1 MGTQTSVTIARRMKY
16 IVITIFSLA
25 ISVSALAHS
34 SKAKAS
40 AKPSRTGTL
49 IVYRPGS
56 FATIGRSYSFSIDG
70 GPRHKL
76 KNGRYMQFE
85 LAAGDH
91 ILRHP
96 FDITLNF
103 GPDIQK
109 LHINPGQTVY
119 FQYTLYPW
127 MGTVFEVSE
136 NQAEARQ
143 TASGLKRQD

>member
-1 MGTQTSVTIARRMKY
+1 MKY
-16 IVITIFSLA
+16 ILITILSLA
-25 ISVSALAHS
+25 MGLCALAHS
-34 SKAKAS
+34 PKPKAS
-40 AKPSRTGTL
+40 AKLFTIGTL

-56 FATIGRSYSFSIDG
+56 FTGIGRTYSFSIDN

-76 KNGRYMQFE
+76 KNGRYVQFE

-103 GPDIQK
+103 GPDTQK
-109 LHINPGQTVY
+109 VHINPGRTVY
-119 FQYTLYPW
+119 FQYTIYPW

-136 NQAEARQ
+136 AKQ
-143 TASGLKRQD
+143 TARGLKPQD

>member
-1 MGTQTSVTIARRMKY
+1 MKY
-16 IVITIFSLA
+16 ILITIFSLA
-25 ISVSALAHS
+25 MSLGALAHS
-34 SKAKAS
+34 PKPKAS
-40 AKPSRTGTL
+40 AKLSPIGTL

-56 FATIGRSYSFSIDG
+56 LAEIGRTYSFSIDN

-103 GPDIQK
+103 GPDTQK
-109 LHINPGQTVY
+109 VHINPGRTIY
-119 FQYTLYPW
+119 FQYTIYPW

-136 NQAEARQ
+136 DQAEAKQ

>member
-1 MGTQTSVTIARRMKY
+1 MKY
-16 IVITIFSLA
+16 TLMAIFGLAMSLG
-25 ISVSALAHS
+25 ALAGTPRP
-34 SKAKAS
+34 KAS
-40 AKPSRTGTL
+40 AKRSMMATL

-56 FATIGRSYSFSIDG
+56 FAGIGRTYSFSIDN

-103 GPDIQK
+103 GPDTQK
-109 LHINPGQTVY
+109 IHINSGQTLY
-119 FQYTLYPW
+119 FQYTIYPW

-136 NQAEARQ
+136 DQVEARQ
-143 TASGLKRQD
+143 TASGLKPQD

>member
-1 MGTQTSVTIARRMKY
+1 MKY
-16 IVITIFSLA
+16 ILITIFSLA
-25 ISVSALAHS
+25 MSLCALAHS
-34 SKAKAS
+34 PKPKAS
-40 AKPSRTGTL
+40 AKLSPTGTL

-56 FATIGRSYSFSIDG
+56 FAGIGRTYSFSIDN

-103 GPDIQK
+103 GPDTQK
-109 LHINPGQTVY
+109 VYINPGQTVY
-119 FQYTLYPW
+119 FQYTIYP
-127 MGTVFEVSE
+127 GC
-136 NQAEARQ
+136 
-143 TASGLKRQD
+143 GLMI

>member
-1 MGTQTSVTIARRMKY
+1 MKY
-16 IVITIFSLA
+16 IPITIFSLA
-25 ISVSALAHS
+25 MSLGALAHS
-34 SKAKAS
+34 PKPKAS
-40 AKPSRTGTL
+40 AKLSPIGTL

-56 FATIGRSYSFSIDG
+56 MATIGRTYSFSIDD

-76 KNGRYMQFE
+76 KNGRFMQFE

-103 GPDIQK
+103 GPDTQRV
-109 LHINPGQTVY
+109 HINPGRTVY
-119 FQYTLYPW
+119 FQYTIYPW
-127 MGTVFEVSE
+127 MGTVFELSE
-136 NQAEARQ
+136 DQAEAKQ

>member
-1 MGTQTSVTIARRMKY
+1 MKY
-16 IVITIFSLA
+16 ILTAIFSLA
-25 ISVSALAHS
+25 ISLSALADS
-34 SKAKAS
+34 PRPKAS
-40 AKPSRTGTL
+40 AKRSPTGTL

-56 FATIGRSYSFSIDG
+56 LAGLGRTYSFSIDN

-76 KNGRYMQFE
+76 KIDRYMQVE

-96 FDITLNF
+96 FDITLNY
-103 GPDIQK
+103 GPDTQK
-109 LHINPGQTVY
+109 VHINPGQTVY
-119 FQYTLYPW
+119 FQYTIYPW

-136 NQAEARQ
+136 DQVEARQ

>member
-1 MGTQTSVTIARRMKY
+1 MKY
-16 IVITIFSLA
+16 IIITIFSLA
-25 ISVSALAHS
+25 MSLCALAHS
-34 SKAKAS
+34 PKPKAS
-40 AKPSRTGTL
+40 AKLSPIGTL
-49 IVYRPGS
+49 VVYRPGS
-56 FATIGRSYSFSIDG
+56 FAGIGRTYSFSIDN

-109 LHINPGQTVY
+109 IHINPGRTVY
-119 FQYTLYPW
+119 FQYTSYPW

-136 NQAEARQ
+136 DQAEAKQ
-143 TASGLKRQD
+143 TASGLKPQD

>member
-1 MGTQTSVTIARRMKY
+1 MKY
-16 IVITIFSLA
+16 ILIAVFSLA
-25 ISVSALAHS
+25 ISLSALADS
-34 SKAKAS
+34 PKTRAS
-40 AKPSRTGTL
+40 AKRSPIGTL

-56 FATIGRSYSFSIDG
+56 LVGFGRTYSFSIDN

-76 KNGRYMQFE
+76 KNDRYMQFE

-96 FDITLNF
+96 FDITLNY
-103 GPDIQK
+103 GPDTQK
-109 LHINPGQTVY
+109 VHINPGQTVY
-119 FQYTLYPW
+119 FQYTIYPW

-136 NQAEARQ
+136 DQAEARQ